1 MGACFHQEIKSM
13 KTIKLFSVDKIACKC
28 SCLHYAEHL
37 FWILFYIIKL
47 LEIQPSPQMTPC
59 VYGHTGGHL
68 DVQGHIGLYI
78 YTIYYRY
85 YIHMTTSHG
94 HLGDY
99 LGCQGEGAKGPTNGP
114 KGPQPSA
121 GTRNKRAKRA
131 VFLVLNN
138 LPTCC

>member
-1 MGACFHQEIKSM
+1 M

-68 DVQGHIGLYI
+68 
-78 YTIYYRY
+78 
-85 YIHMTTSHG
+85 
-94 HLGDY
+94 
-99 LGCQGEGAKGPTNGP
+99 GCPWTYMGVIWVVLD
-114 KGPQPSA
+114 PQ
-121 GTRNKRAKRA
+121 
-131 VFLVLNN
+131 
-138 LPTCC
+138 